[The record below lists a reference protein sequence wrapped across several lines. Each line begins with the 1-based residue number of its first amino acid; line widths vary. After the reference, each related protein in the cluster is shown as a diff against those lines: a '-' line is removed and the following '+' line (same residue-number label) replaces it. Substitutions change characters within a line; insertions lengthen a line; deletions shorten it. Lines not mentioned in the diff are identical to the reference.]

1 MADKAYSS
9 AGNRAWL
16 WRRGI
21 KAVFPVKEDQR
32 THRRN
37 RGRRPPA
44 GFDAGWYKKPTPWIL
59 IHSRIERVYEKDKR
73 PRPVHLTG
81 SCPFQG
87 CDGLPIWQA
96 FNFVARDLQSQFLPG
111 HTSVANGAARRAVI
125 ATTSDHPSQGDARVR
140 RKTAWCGNVVGTD
153 APNGRKTMSDIDAEL
168 GPVDYLVVAFPAG
181 KADFSGEMASELR
194 ALMDS
199 NTVRVLDLV
208 LLTKDLDGSVE
219 ASELRD
225 ADDSEVGQL
234 RAAEADLAVLLAE
247 SDVEEIGGVL
257 EPGSTAAVLVWE
269 NSWAAPFGAA
279 VRRSGGQLVTS
290 GRIPTQAIL
299 AAMEADRAAQA
310 EGA

>member
-1 MADKAYSS
+1 MTGQSGTAD
-9 AGNRAWL
+9 
-16 WRRGI
+16 
-21 KAVFPVKEDQR
+21 
-32 THRRN
+32 
-37 RGRRPPA
+37 
-44 GFDAGWYKKPTPWIL
+44 
-59 IHSRIERVYEKDKR
+59 
-73 PRPVHLTG
+73 
-81 SCPFQG
+81 
-87 CDGLPIWQA
+87 
-96 FNFVARDLQSQFLPG
+96 
-111 HTSVANGAARRAVI
+111 
-125 ATTSDHPSQGDARVR
+125 R
-140 RKTAWCGNVVGTD
+140 RKM
-153 APNGRKTMSDIDAEL
+153 MSDFDTEL

-199 NTVRVLDLV
+199 GTVRVLGLL

-219 ASELRD
+219 AAELRD

-247 SDVEEIGGVL
+247 SDVEEIGAML

-269 NSWAAPFGAA
+269 NTWAAPFGSA

-299 AAMEADRAAQA
+299 AAIDADRAATA